1 MRRELQGSGS
11 YVIFTRTKSMRV
23 SQGGGSLSVFLHTIT
38 FVFSRICAPC
48 LQGRQA
54 PPSAA
59 ARAHAPYSLH
69 IRPHGLHQRAIAN
82 AAAGVANPARVSY
95 SENGIARLGD
105 TNARGVSNANA
116 RGVCDP
122 YPARVRVGN
131 CARVADANPRPPAD
145 GVTCAQG
152 GPGGCAGGNSAG

>member
-1 MRRELQGSGS
+1 MHSSSAKHARLRPAA
-11 YVIFTRTKSMRV
+11 
-23 SQGGGSLSVFLHTIT
+23 
-38 FVFSRICAPC
+38 APPAA
-48 LQGRQA
+48 A

-95 SENGIARLGD
+95 SENAIARLGD

-116 RGVCDP
+116 RGV
-122 YPARVRVGN
+122 RVCNLR
-131 CARVADANPRPPAD
+131 R
-145 GVTCAQG
+145 
-152 GPGGCAGGNSAG
+152 PGGLVMLTAPVGW